1 MNNTLALRRIAQDVA
16 GSWGAMPRSQALRWY
31 GLILWRLPAILRER
45 KLYAADLLMPGEVR
59 FALFGQQF
67 RFDLAAINAT
77 PGNGYAFLRE
87 LFVRNIYF
95 RAFERPRFDVCLDL
109 GCNVA
114 IVSAVL
120 RQLAGPEGRVVAV
133 DAIDYTANR
142 HRADAQRKGDIE
154 FDLSLIVGDV
164 LRRDEARLARL
175 CEEHGFDPKTAA
187 TVGEIMARH
196 GLDHVDMVK
205 IDLEGA
211 EFHIFAEPCPWLQ
224 KVDNV
229 TMEVHPHIGNPRI
242 VVDRLREN
250 GFAVDWCDPYGFA
263 CAPEEAGYVYASR
276 VGALRRP
283 R

>member
-1 MNNTLALRRIAQDVA
+1 MNNTLALRRIAQDVV
-16 GSWGAMPRSQALRWY
+16 GSWGAMPKSQALRWY
-31 GLILWRLPAILRER
+31 GLILSQLPAILRER
-45 KLYAADLLMPGEVR
+45 KLHAADILMPGEVR
-59 FALFGQQF
+59 FALFDREF

-109 GCNVA
+109 GCNIA
-114 IVSAVL
+114 IVSTLL
-120 RQLAGPEGRVVAV
+120 RQLAGPEGQVVAV
-133 DAIDYTANR
+133 DAIDHSGNAF
-142 HRADAQRKGDIE
+142 RAAAQKKGDIE
-154 FDLSLIVGDV
+154 FDLALIVSET
-164 LRRDEARLARL
+164 LRRDEDRLAAL
-175 CEEHGFDPKTAA
+175 CAEYRFDPGAAA

-196 GLDHVDMVK
+196 HLEHVDMAK

-211 EFHIFAEPCPWLQ
+211 EFDIFAEPCPWLQ

-229 TMEVHPHIGNPRI
+229 TMEVHPYAGDPGI
-242 VVDRLREN
+242 VVGRLEEN
-250 GFAVDWCDPYGFA
+250 GFAVAWCDPYGFA

-276 VGALRRP
+276 VGALRRG